1 MKKYAFVVIC
11 LFIPGFVG
19 IYGQNS
25 QTAFSTSGWWK
36 PAGPKFSPVVNAD
49 RTITFRIKAPDAK
62 KVSLLFDEWDVVDRP
77 MNKDTA
83 GVWSIT
89 IGPVKPR
96 LYQYTFL
103 IDGVVMP
110 DMANPAVKAG
120 TMVYGSIVEVTGDN
134 ARFDE
139 EQNNA
144 HGEIHILKYTS
155 TPLNQLREMVVYVPA
170 AYFDGNQSGFP
181 VLYLRHGGGDNE
193 SSWMK
198 DGRAA
203 VILDNL
209 IASGNAVPMLIVMT
223 NGLTDGSWAGG
234 SSVEGMNTL
243 EQELLTDVIPIIEK
257 RYRVLADRENRAIAG
272 LSMGGGQAFV
282 IGLRNM
288 DKFSYIGEFSAGILS
303 DATFDY
309 EKYIPGV
316 ISNPAAINHQLNL
329 LWISCGTKD
338 PRYAGYQNL
347 ISNLKSF
354 GVEFEFH
361 DLPFGHEW
369 QFWRVQLHDFAG
381 RLFKEG
387 KPNS

>member
-1 MKKYAFVVIC
+1 MKKYAFLVIC
-11 LFIPGFVG
+11 LITLILVG
-19 IYGQNS
+19 VYGQDK
-25 QTAFSTSGWWK
+25 QAAFSTSGWWN

-49 RTITFRIKAPDAK
+49 RTITFRLKAPDAQ

-77 MNKDTA
+77 MKKDPE
-83 GVWSIT
+83 GVWSLT

-103 IDGVVMP
+103 VDGVKMP
-110 DMANPAVKAG
+110 DMENPVVKAG
-120 TMVYGSIVEVTGDN
+120 TSVYGSIVEVTGDT

-139 EQNNA
+139 EQNIA
-144 HGEIHILKYTS
+144 HGEIHILNYTS
-155 TPLNQLREMVVYVPA
+155 TPLNQLRKMVVYVPA
-170 AYFDGNQSGFP
+170 AYLEDNQTQFP

-193 SSWMK
+193 SSWVK

-209 IASGNAVPMLIVMT
+209 IAGSNAVPMLVVMT
-223 NGLTDGSWAGG
+223 NGLTDGSWSGG

-257 RYRVLADRENRAIAG
+257 RYRVLANRENRAIAG

-282 IGLRNM
+282 LGLRNL

-303 DATFDY
+303 EASFDY
-309 EKYIPGV
+309 EKYIPG
-316 ISNPAAINHQLNL
+316 IIANPAAINQKLKM

-338 PRYAGYQNL
+338 PRYQGHNNL
-347 ISNLKSF
+347 IEDLKKR
-354 GVEFEFH
+354 GVNFEFH
-361 DLPFGHEW
+361 DLSAGHEW
-369 QFWRVQLHDFAG
+369 QFWRLQLHEFAQK
-381 RLFKEG
+381 LF
-387 KPNS
+387 

>member
-1 MKKYAFVVIC
+1 MKKYAFLVVC
-11 LFIPGFVG
+11 LITLGFVDVD
-19 IYGQNS
+19 GQNN
-25 QTAFSTSGWWK
+25 QNAFSTSGWWK

-49 RTITFRIKAPDAK
+49 RTITFRLKAPDAQ
-62 KVSLLFDEWDVVDRP
+62 KVSLLFGEWDVVDRP
-77 MNKDTA
+77 MKKDQE

-89 IGPVKPR
+89 LGPVKPR

-103 IDGVVMP
+103 VDGVKMP
-110 DMANPAVKAG
+110 DMENPVVKAG
-120 TMVYGSIVEVTGDN
+120 TSIYGSIVEVSGDT

-139 EQNNA
+139 EQNVA
-144 HGEIHILKYTS
+144 HGEIHILKYIS
-155 TPLNQLREMVVYVPA
+155 TPLKRLREMVVYVPA
-170 AYFDGNQSGFP
+170 AYLDDNQARFP

-193 SSWMK
+193 SSWVN

-243 EQELLTDVIPIIEK
+243 EQELLTDVIPMIEK
-257 RYRVLADRENRAIAG
+257 RYHVLANRENRAIAG
-272 LSMGGGQAFV
+272 LSMGGGQAYV
-282 IGLRNM
+282 LGLRNL

-303 DATFDY
+303 EASFDY

-316 ISNPAAINHQLNL
+316 ISNPAAINQQLHL

-338 PRYAGYQNL
+338 PRYAGHQGL
-347 ISNLKSF
+347 ISDLKSR
-354 GVEFEFH
+354 GITFEFH
-361 DLPFGHEW
+361 DIPAGHEW
-369 QFWRVQLHDFAG
+369 QFWRIQLHDFAQH
-381 RLFKEG
+381 LFSG
-387 KPNS
+387 LPNK